1 MGTIASGVAKTY
13 ADLITISG
21 YDGGTGAAPLTSV
34 KHAGS
39 AWELGLVEA
48 QQALVSNNLR
58 SKIRLQ
64 IDGGLKTGLDVVKAA
79 ILGAESFG
87 FGTAPMIALGC
98 RYLRICHLNNCAT
111 GVATQDETLREHQFH
126 GLPEK
131 VMNYFRFIAEEVR
144 EIMAD
149 LGVKN
154 FTDLIGRTDLL
165 TMVDNPPHHVNVA
178 ALLEP
183 PKGEKNYPCYQIED
197 NPPYDKGVLNRT
209 ILEKCTAALAEGNSI
224 EAYFSITNVDR
235 SVGASLSGE
244 IARRYG
250 DEGKEGQRFD
260 LYFNGTAGESFGV
273 WLTGSM
279 YFTLTGDANDYVG
292 KGMAG
297 GRLVI
302 RPFPGSAF
310 KANEAVIMGNTCLY
324 GATGGFLFASGQAGE
339 RFAVRNSGAIT
350 VVEGVADNG
359 CEYMTGGVVCILG
372 KTGNNFGAGMT
383 GGFCYIF
390 DVDDN
395 FTTRMNPELIE
406 ALSIEDLP
414 THQEYL
420 RGLIEMHVE
429 FTNSEVGES
438 ILASWEESLKKCLLI
453 KPKASKI
460 TSLLGH
466 GRRSVDTLKAVAQ

>member
-1 MGTIASGVAKTY
+1 M
-13 ADLITISG
+13 
-21 YDGGTGAAPLTSV
+21 
-34 KHAGS
+34 
-39 AWELGLVEA
+39 GLVEA

-197 NPPYDKGVLNRT
+197 NPPYDTVSYT
-209 ILEKCTAALAEGNSI
+209 H
-224 EAYFSITNVDR
+224 
-235 SVGASLSGE
+235 
-244 IARRYG
+244 
-250 DEGKEGQRFD
+250 
-260 LYFNGTAGESFGV
+260 
-273 WLTGSM
+273 LT
-279 YFTLTGDANDYVG
+279 
-292 KGMAG
+292 
-297 GRLVI
+297 
-302 RPFPGSAF
+302 
-310 KANEAVIMGNTCLY
+310 
-324 GATGGFLFASGQAGE
+324 
-339 RFAVRNSGAIT
+339 
-350 VVEGVADNG
+350 
-359 CEYMTGGVVCILG
+359 
-372 KTGNNFGAGMT
+372 
-383 GGFCYIF
+383 
-390 DVDDN
+390 
-395 FTTRMNPELIE
+395 
-406 ALSIEDLP
+406 LP
-414 THQEYL
+414 TTPY
-420 RGLIEMHVE
+420 V
-429 FTNSEVGES
+429 
-438 ILASWEESLKKCLLI
+438 
-453 KPKASKI
+453 
-460 TSLLGH
+460 
-466 GRRSVDTLKAVAQ
+466 